1 MARLP
6 KRLSNPGGHG
16 HSNTNR
22 NKSSITLTMRKS
34 KIPTIIGIFILV
46 FGLAAGVLLVRNQNF
61 FRLGASAEFAPKDVR
76 ISNITDS
83 SATVS
88 WITDRETSGF
98 VKWGEGQDSLDK
110 TELDEL
116 TSQSFTPP

>member
-1 MARLP
+1 
-6 KRLSNPGGHG
+6 
-16 HSNTNR
+16 
-22 NKSSITLTMRKS
+22 MRKS

-88 WITDRETSGF
+88 WITDKETSGF

-116 TSQSFTPP
+116 ASQSFTHTLTLRNLTPQTTYSFKINS